1 MVELVRTCSQYNG
14 RKLVFTEFRGW
25 TTGAKVEQNEASGN
39 MDAIIDI
46 TLFAVES
53 DFVQKEL
60 ENDACTDLIW

>member
-14 RKLVFTEFRGW
+14 RKLVFPEFRGW

-53 DFVQKEL
+53 AFV
-60 ENDACTDLIW
+60 

>member
-53 DFVQKEL
+53 AFV
-60 ENDACTDLIW
+60 